1 MAKQILSIEFKKENG
16 KLVPANDLMKEQL
29 KLFVNSL
36 PDDATVECMM
46 ELKTK
51 DNTKAQL
58 AKIHVCI
65 KEIAD
70 EQGDTVQAVKQE
82 VKRQCGMAYKDE
94 NGNMKYD
101 SFADCSKHELSNVI
115 ETIIQM
121 GQFLNVDFRGTLHQ

>member
-1 MAKQILSIEFKKENG
+1 MSKQILSISFKKENG
-16 KLVPANDLMKEQL
+16 KLTPANKLMLEQY
-29 KLFVNSL
+29 KLFVQSL
-36 PDDATVECMM
+36 PDNATIDCMM

-65 KEIAD
+65 KEIAN
-70 EQGDTVQAVKQE
+70 EQGDTINAVKKE
-82 VKRQCGMAYKDE
+82 VKRQCGMGYKDE

-101 SFADCSKHELSNVI
+101 SFADCSKEELSNVI

-121 GQFLNVDFRGTLHQ
+121 GHFLNVDFRGTLHQ

>member
-70 EQGDTVQAVKQE
+70 IQGDTAKAVKEE
-82 VKRQCGMAYKDE
+82 VKRQCGMEYIDE
-94 NGNMKYD
+94 DGNKQFV
-101 SFADCSKHELSNVI
+101 SFKNCSKEELSNVI
-115 ETIIQM
+115 EVVIQM
-121 GQFLNVDFRGTLHQ
+121 GQFLNADFRGTLK

>member
-1 MAKQILSIEFKKENG
+1 MSKQILSIEFKKHNG
-16 KLVPANDLMKEQL
+16 KLVVANDLMKEQYRL
-29 KLFVNSL
+29 YVEML
-36 PDDATVECMM
+36 PDDVTVECIM

-65 KEIAD
+65 KEIAN
-70 EQGDTVQAVKQE
+70 EQGDTVVAVKEE

-94 NGNMKYD
+94 KGEHKFI
-101 SFADCSKHELSNVI
+101 SFADCSKEELSNVI

-121 GQFLNVDFRGTLHQ
+121 GHFLNVDFRGTLR

>member
-1 MAKQILSIEFKKENG
+1 MSKQILSISFKKENG
-16 KLVPANDLMKEQL
+16 KLTPANKLMLEQY
-29 KLFVNSL
+29 KLFVQSL
-36 PDDATVECMM
+36 PDNATVDCMM

-70 EQGDTVQAVKQE
+70 EQGDTVEAVKQE

-101 SFADCSKHELSNVI
+101 SFKDCSKQELSNVI

-121 GQFLNVDFRGTLHQ
+121 GHFLNVDFRGTLHQ